1 MHLIDL
7 LERHVAVTPVDT
19 VENKVRSIAEEVVT
33 EPLYLV
39 DVVIRGQKGSRVV
52 EVYVD
57 SDDVLSVEELAE
69 VSREIGFLLE
79 SEDVIPG
86 RYNLNVSSP
95 GVDRPLT
102 SPRQLRKNVGRD
114 VAVSFKDDRKQI
126 QGTLA
131 SVEQDSFT
139 IRAQNKEDNR
149 LSFGEVEEVRVL
161 LPW

>member
-1 MHLIDL
+1 M
-7 LERHVAVTPVDT
+7 
-19 VENKVRSIAEEVVT
+19 VRSIAEEVVA

-39 DVVIRGQKGSRVV
+39 DVVVRGQKGSRVV
-52 EVYVD
+52 EIYVD
-57 SDDVLSVEELAE
+57 SDEVLSVEQLAE

-79 SEDVIPG
+79 SEDVVPG

-95 GVDRPLT
+95 GVDRPLK

-114 VAVSFKDDRKQI
+114 VAVSFRDDRKQVR
-126 QGTLA
+126 GTLA
-131 SVEQDSFT
+131 DVDEDSFT

-149 LSFGEVEEVRVL
+149 LSFGEVKEVRVL